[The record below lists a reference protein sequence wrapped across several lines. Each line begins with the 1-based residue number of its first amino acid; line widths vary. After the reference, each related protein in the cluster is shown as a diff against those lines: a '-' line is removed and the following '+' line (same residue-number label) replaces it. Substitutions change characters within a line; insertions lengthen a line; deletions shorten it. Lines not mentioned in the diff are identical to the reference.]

1 MGQSLYELL
10 HDCIVQVVVA
20 KKKAGDSFERLEMIG
35 TGEVPDLP
43 SACTISYMY
52 VKCKQPS
59 FPQEKIYTESVI
71 MYNESQEIETM

>member
-10 HDCIVQVVVA
+10 HDCIVQVVVP

-43 SACTISYMY
+43 SACAISYMY

-59 FPQEKIYTESVI
+59 FPKRRYTL
-71 MYNESQEIETM
+71 NQL